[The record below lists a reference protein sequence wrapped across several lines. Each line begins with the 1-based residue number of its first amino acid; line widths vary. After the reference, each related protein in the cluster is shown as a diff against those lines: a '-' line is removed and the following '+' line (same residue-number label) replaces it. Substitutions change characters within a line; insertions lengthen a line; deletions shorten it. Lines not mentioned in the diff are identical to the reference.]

1 MKRKMFCWPLLLVGL
16 FLQGGLNLYA
26 QSLRGVVT
34 EAETGEPIAGAAV
47 VLKGTTIGTV
57 TDMDG
62 NYTLKELVAGR
73 YSVEASFL
81 GFAPMEVQEVL
92 IAGNKEVIVDFT
104 LKENSTLLGEPLCR
118 WLQRSCPTGHFV
130 CRCGR

>member
-1 MKRKMFCWPLLLVGL
+1 MKCKMYCWILLLVGS

-26 QSLRGVVT
+26 QSLRGVVK

-62 NYTLKELVAGR
+62 NYTLKELTAGR

-81 GFAPMEVQEVL
+81 GFAPM
-92 IAGNKEVIVDFT
+92 
-104 LKENSTLLGEPLCR
+104 
-118 WLQRSCPTGHFV
+118 
-130 CRCGR
+130 